1 MPQIL
6 FFARSYLT
14 SLAPQ
19 LDSHLRSNNLIP
31 YYLTQTIGEQ
41 KKLTSANLRTILP
54 SFQSV
59 IATALRGRN
68 LGFEL
73 YDLTGSSIEIQDIK
87 EKTDFPNDP
96 VLADRFLK
104 HLDQDQAY
112 RIASIIFSYTKYL
125 FCNHEFE
132 AVIGE
137 PVTMF
142 PTHCLM
148 YWAIKLNVKPLF
160 WCSGFTPNTMYFT
173 SKLDLNPIP
182 LSHSNRPQPSSMEDV
197 NEALQYIGLIK
208 SKSIGPI
215 YNKDYYK
222 RDKQDNPFLY
232 LLRSRSGARPL
243 IYERS
248 FYYVFYAFLRAAR
261 SWLSLVSFRI
271 SYNYTQAFS
280 LHENLQALQMA
291 IKSFNA
297 SAYST
302 KQLPT
307 ALSSYPPGSPLLLF
321 YPLQYEP
328 EASLDYLAP
337 AIGSQESF
345 LRRVIHSIDERAI
358 LIIKEHPNQLGAL
371 LMAKWGFLRDSPQVL
386 CLPGTLNARDIMLRV
401 GGVISI
407 SSSASFEAAVMGIPT
422 FLFSD
427 CYFSRLPSVL
437 RLDNPALLS
446 KQVIEKHINIVKKF
460 RYIDHMT
467 ANELYRISLSIAPG
481 DPQPSDS
488 LYTKENLQ
496 NLSKLTSS
504 MIQFSL
510 A

>member
-1 MPQIL
+1 MTQIL
-6 FFARSYLT
+6 FFARSYLS
-14 SLAPQ
+14 SLAPH

-41 KKLTSANLRTILP
+41 KKLSSANLREILP
-54 SFQSV
+54 SYQSV

-68 LGFEL
+68 LGFKV
-73 YDLTGSSIEIQDIK
+73 YDLTCSSVEIQDIK
-87 EKTDFPNDP
+87 DTTSFPNDP

-104 HLDQDQAY
+104 YLDQERAY
-112 RIASIIFSYTKYL
+112 RIASIIFSFTKYL
-125 FCNHEFE
+125 YDNHKFE

-142 PTHCLM
+142 STHCLM
-148 YWAIKLNVKPLF
+148 YWAKKLNVKPLF
-160 WCSGFTPNTMYFT
+160 WCSGFMPNTMYFT
-173 SKLDLNPIP
+173 SRLNLNPN
-182 LSHSNRPQPSSMEDV
+182 SATNTRRPHLTSMKGID
-197 NEALQYIGLIK
+197 EALKYISLIK
-208 SKSIGPI
+208 SKSVGPI

-222 RDKQDNPFLY
+222 NDRRDNPLLY
-232 LLRSRSGARPL
+232 LLRSRSGTRPL

-261 SWLSLVSFRI
+261 SWLSLIFFRI
-271 SYNYTQAFS
+271 SYNYTQALSF
-280 LHENLQALQMA
+280 HENLQSLQMA
-291 IKSFNA
+291 IKSFNT

-302 KQLPT
+302 KHLPA
-307 ALSSYPPGSPLLLF
+307 ALSSFTPGSPLLLF

-337 AIGSQESF
+337 TIGSQESF
-345 LRRVIHSIDERAI
+345 LRRVLNSIDERAI

-371 LMAKWGFLRDSPQVL
+371 LMAKWRFLRDSPQVL
-386 CLPGTLNARDIMLRV
+386 CLPGTLNARDIMHRV

-427 CYFSRLPSVL
+427 CYFSRLPSIL

-446 KQVIEKHINIVKKF
+446 SKVIDEHINRVKGF
-460 RYIDHMT
+460 RDIDHMT
-467 ANELYRISLSIAPG
+467 AYALCQISLRNASG

-496 NLSKLTSS
+496 NLSEFTSS
-504 MIQFSL
+504 MIKSCL
-510 A
+510 T

>member
-1 MPQIL
+1 
-6 FFARSYLT
+6 
-14 SLAPQ
+14 
-19 LDSHLRSNNLIP
+19 
-31 YYLTQTIGEQ
+31 
-41 KKLTSANLRTILP
+41 
-54 SFQSV
+54 
-59 IATALRGRN
+59 
-68 LGFEL
+68 
-73 YDLTGSSIEIQDIK
+73 
-87 EKTDFPNDP
+87 
-96 VLADRFLK
+96 
-104 HLDQDQAY
+104 
-112 RIASIIFSYTKYL
+112 
-125 FCNHEFE
+125 
-132 AVIGE
+132 
-137 PVTMF
+137 
-142 PTHCLM
+142 
-148 YWAIKLNVKPLF
+148 
-160 WCSGFTPNTMYFT
+160 
-173 SKLDLNPIP
+173 
-182 LSHSNRPQPSSMEDV
+182 
-197 NEALQYIGLIK
+197 
-208 SKSIGPI
+208 
-215 YNKDYYK
+215 
-222 RDKQDNPFLY
+222 
-232 LLRSRSGARPL
+232 
-243 IYERS
+243 
-248 FYYVFYAFLRAAR
+248 
-261 SWLSLVSFRI
+261 
-271 SYNYTQAFS
+271 
-280 LHENLQALQMA
+280 MA